1 MSQITILLMLN
12 SHSSPRH
19 SKRPS
24 NTPLLLLLV
33 FPSRSAVRSQP
44 QLTTYVH
51 SPPPLAGNFPDTTAE
66 LLSEA
71 RAAFARI
78 EREAGVRS

>member
-24 NTPLLLLLV
+24 NRS
-33 FPSRSAVRSQP
+33 SRSAVRSQP